1 MATSKWRF
9 IKKLRINILKNW
21 HQSKKLVNILG
32 QNDQLENISEDAPA
46 GKGPDIFF
54 LAHDNTGSAY
64 LQGLAA
70 EIKLSKDELKGF
82 NK

>member
-1 MATSKWRF
+1 MATNKWRF
-9 IKKLRINILKNW
+9 IKKLRINIPKNW
-21 HQSKKLVNILG
+21 HQSKLVNIG
-32 QNDQLENISEDAPA
+32 QNDQLENISLDAPA

-70 EIKLSKDELKGF
+70 EIKLSKDELKL
-82 NK
+82 